1 MTLLAAASVW
11 WTAIVLLR
19 ASAETPPPFVLAPG
33 IAHALVMLGAFLPMY
48 FAGFLCTAGPRWLQ
62 LPPVRAA
69 SLLPLVGGWLVGWTL
84 FAVGSQLELRIATL
98 GLALVAL
105 SWSAFVVRL
114 ARMIAASRADD
125 RVHPIVIA
133 IACSAGAAAFW
144 YGTWALAVD
153 EPGRLLLVESMLL
166 GWFIGPVFVGA
177 LHRMVPFFHVASP
190 ALERRFGNAPLMVLV
205 GALAMQPVVQAIA
218 LAPIDPA
225 VVIAAQMLAL
235 LVDATM
241 AILVAWIAWRWW
253 RVQNLRIRLLAM
265 LFAALAWLGIAF
277 ALHAADAFALVSGHA
292 APGLRL
298 AALHALTMGF
308 FATTMLAMVSR
319 VTCGQAGRLLSS
331 ERIIWWLF
339 VVLQAATV
347 LRIAAEAV
355 PARPLPL
362 VAAALAW
369 SGAMLV
375 WSLRYI
381 GWYGRP
387 RTDPPSRNR

>member
-19 ASAETPPPFVLAPG
+19 ATPGTPPPFVLAPG
-33 IAHALVMLGAFLPMY
+33 IAHALVMIGAFLPMF

-62 LPPVRAA
+62 LPPVRAI
-69 SLLPLVGGWLVGWTL
+69 SLLPLVSGWLIGWTA
-84 FAVGSQLELRIATL
+84 FAAGAQLDLRIATL
-98 GLALVAL
+98 GLAIVAL
-105 SWSAFVVRL
+105 SWSAFVLRL

-125 RVHPIVIA
+125 RVHPIVLA

-144 YGTWALAVD
+144 YGTWALAVG

-166 GWFIGPVFVGA
+166 GWFIGPVFIGA

-190 ALERRFGNAPLMVLV
+190 TLERRFGNAPLMVLV
-205 GALAMQPVVQAIA
+205 GALALQPVVQGFA
-218 LAPIDPA
+218 LASSDPA
-225 VVIAAQMLAL
+225 VILAVQLLAL
-235 LVDATM
+235 VVDATM
-241 AILVAWIAWRWW
+241 AVLVGWIAWRWW

-265 LFAALAWLGIAF
+265 LFAALVWLCVAF
-277 ALHAADAFALVSGHA
+277 ALRAADAFVLVSGHPA
-292 APGLRL
+292 SGLRL
-298 AALHALTMGF
+298 AALHALAMGF

-331 ERIIWWLF
+331 EHIVWWLF
-339 VVLQAATV
+339 LVLQAATV

-355 PARPLPL
+355 PASPIPL
-362 VAAALAW
+362 VAAAFAW

-387 RTDPPSRNR
+387 RKHPPSRNR